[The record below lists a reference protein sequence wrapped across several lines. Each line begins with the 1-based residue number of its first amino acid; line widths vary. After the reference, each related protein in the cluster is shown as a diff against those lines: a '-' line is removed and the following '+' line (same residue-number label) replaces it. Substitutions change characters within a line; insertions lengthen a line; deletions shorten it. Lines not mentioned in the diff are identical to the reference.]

1 MGHARMGNER
11 ENLRKRLCVEKSP
24 TNFEPTY
31 LCRQASVVRALL
43 PVLVPVLIL
52 CGATQAQAQN
62 LPQEQE
68 RPREDGGTSDASLQK
83 RVDSLQAQI
92 QRMSKDLGSL
102 GRIQEQGSADML
114 QSDGWLSFVAEM
126 QERMRVMESTLT
138 DLTGRVEQLERYGTR
153 GGVNGGVSGGGR
165 GQQKSNAQGREG
177 GSADELFSAAQNL
190 LRTRKLEDAVRA
202 FGDFAKMHPSDQRVS
217 EALFYL
223 GESYAVLQDDKAAM
237 RTFLEGY
244 KKDRNDAFAPR
255 LLLRLGQILAK
266 LKKGEQACRVLREY
280 KKRFG
285 DKDADMTKLAESE
298 LAANSCSS
306 S

>member
-1 MGHARMGNER
+1 M
-11 ENLRKRLCVEKSP
+11 EKSP
-24 TNFEPTY
+24 TNFDPTY
-31 LCRQASVVRALL
+31 LCRVASVARALL
-43 PVLVPVLIL
+43 LVLMPFLVL
-52 CGATQAQAQN
+52 CWTMQAQAQN
-62 LPQEQE
+62 LPQEQK
-68 RPREDGGTSDASLQK
+68 EDGGTSDASLQK

-92 QRMSKDLGSL
+92 QRLSKDLGSL

-153 GGVNGGVSGGGR
+153 GSVSGGGR
-165 GQQKSNAQGREG
+165 DKRTGNAQGKEG

-202 FGDFAKMHPSDQRVS
+202 FGDFAKMHPSDKRVS

-237 RTFLEGY
+237 RTFLKGY

-255 LLLRLGQILAK
+255 LLLRLGQTLAK